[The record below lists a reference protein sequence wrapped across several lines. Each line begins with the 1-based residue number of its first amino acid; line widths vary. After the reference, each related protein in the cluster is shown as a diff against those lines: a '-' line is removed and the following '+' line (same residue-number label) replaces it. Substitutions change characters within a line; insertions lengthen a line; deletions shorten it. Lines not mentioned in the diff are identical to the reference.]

1 MRFKPQG
8 PLERKVETSL
18 LSAGQYSFLFLI
30 TFRPARKKTNNGL
43 TAGRSFLFLLYFQR
57 PAVRTNLMNQP
68 RQNKEK

>member
-43 TAGRSFLFLLYFQR
+43 TAGSSLPFFTL
-57 PAVRTNLMNQP
+57 TI
-68 RQNKEK
+68 